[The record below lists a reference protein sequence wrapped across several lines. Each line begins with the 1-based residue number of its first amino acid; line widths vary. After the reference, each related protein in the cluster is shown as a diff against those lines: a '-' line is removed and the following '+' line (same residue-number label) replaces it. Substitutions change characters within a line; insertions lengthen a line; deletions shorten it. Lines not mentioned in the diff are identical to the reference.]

1 METSHISYIEIAR
14 AMNNP
19 QWSLILHRSLT
30 THPILNLNPQH
41 LIPKRWTWTGM
52 GSLKLVPTKI
62 QFGRGAKRG
71 GFSSQ
76 NREVGT
82 ATDSQG
88 EVELLRKWSPL
99 DHDELHE
106 EMILVLSF
114 PRNRPIA
121 KRSSFFGFPF
131 VGFMKHRYACD
142 HPIVVPVKW
151 RAGSIVSDCDLVPTL
166 YYLSVLPLYFI
177 NVVPCSGLLCFWDQ
191 PYGNLC

>member
-1 METSHISYIEIAR
+1 
-14 AMNNP
+14 
-19 QWSLILHRSLT
+19 
-30 THPILNLNPQH
+30 
-41 LIPKRWTWTGM
+41 M

-88 EVELLRKWSPL
+88 EVELLGKWSPL
-99 DHDELHE
+99 EHDELHE

-114 PRNRPIA
+114 PRNCPIA
-121 KRSSFFGFPF
+121 KCSSFFGFPF

-142 HPIVVPVKW
+142 HPIVVPVK
-151 RAGSIVSDCDLVPTL
+151 
-166 YYLSVLPLYFI
+166 
-177 NVVPCSGLLCFWDQ
+177 
-191 PYGNLC
+191 